1 MRACGEF
8 AYRSG
13 TPIARSLFIIIKPYY
28 IYTSRNKKRER
39 ERERK
44 ERGDKTVK
52 KGRRK
57 MRVRDQHHHHLRGT
71 HEEREKK
78 MMLGVKVFGSY
89 LVGSFVVNERKK
101 EEKST

>member
-1 MRACGEF
+1 M
-8 AYRSG
+8 
-13 TPIARSLFIIIKPYY
+13 
-28 IYTSRNKKRER
+28 
-39 ERERK
+39 
-44 ERGDKTVK
+44 K